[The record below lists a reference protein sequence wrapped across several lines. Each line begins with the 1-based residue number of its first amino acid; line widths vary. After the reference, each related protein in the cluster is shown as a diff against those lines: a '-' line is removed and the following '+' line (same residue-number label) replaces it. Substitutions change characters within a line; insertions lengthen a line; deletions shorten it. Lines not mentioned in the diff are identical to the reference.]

1 MNPPQGHISEKAQ
14 RVYDYLLKARKATR
28 EEIIDHA
35 DIAKGEFHE
44 IRSELVKLGYV
55 ETLKGRRGG
64 LELSSGHKIETKA
77 ESLEEESTEP
87 ELSREAGILYR
98 LIPDKDAI
106 TNRELQTRLQ
116 NKLKEKE
123 VPIEEFAK
131 RFWEYRQELL
141 DKNFIEKRRGRGGSV
156 RRIEKHEPTKF
167 VDDESKLYP
176 KLVEWLK
183 LNDVAELRSKKW
195 EAWVCDTSREHH
207 PRESGKWSRPDV
219 TVVKIKEYDFAPEK
233 EFTVVGYEIKQ
244 HDDKDDTKGVF
255 EAASHSKFCH
265 ECYLVIE
272 TSEEEAIES
281 EEPPE
286 KLRSDLRRFGV
297 GFGWLYR
304 QKAGKDYLFVPLW
317 DPVPRPPNP
326 GDESQLLEVFCKT
339 LPPEEQSAFKRAVK
353 AR

>member
-1 MNPPQGHISEKAQ
+1 MKSTQGPISEKAQ
-14 RVYDYLLKARKATR
+14 KVYDYLLKAQKATR
-28 EEIIDHA
+28 EEIMDHA
-35 DIAKGEFHE
+35 DIAKREFHE
-44 IRSELVKLGYV
+44 VRNELVKQGYAKAI
-55 ETLKGRRGG
+55 KGHRGG
-64 LELSSGHKIETKA
+64 LILSSKQETEMKTEA
-77 ESLEEESTEP
+77 VAEESTNK
-87 ELSREAGILYR
+87 LSRGAEILYR
-98 LIPDKDAI
+98 LIPDRETI

-116 NKLKEKE
+116 NKLKEKDA
-123 VPIEEFAK
+123 PIEEFAK

-141 DKNFIEKRRGRGGSV
+141 DQNYIEKRRGRGGSV
-156 RRIEKHEPTKF
+156 RRVEKHEPARF
-167 VDDESKLYP
+167 VDEESKLYP
-176 KLVEWLK
+176 ELVKWLK

-195 EAWVCDTSREHH
+195 DAWVCDTSREHH

-286 KLRSDLRRFGV
+286 KLRSDLKRFGV

-304 QKAGKDYLFVPLW
+304 QKTGKDYVFVPLW
-317 DPVPRPPNP
+317 DPDPRPPNP

-339 LPPEEQSAFKRAVK
+339 LPGEEQSAFKRAVK

>member
-1 MNPPQGHISEKAQ
+1 MKPAEGHISERAQ
-14 RVYDYLLKARKATR
+14 RVYDYLLKVQKATR

-35 DIAKGEFHE
+35 DVARGEFHE
-44 IRSELVKLGYV
+44 IRNELVKQGYV
-55 ETLKGRRGG
+55 NTLKGRRGG
-64 LELSSGHKIETKA
+64 LILSSGSEATA
-77 ESLEEESTEP
+77 RTVPAEEESSGG
-87 ELSREAGILYR
+87 LSKEAEILYQ
-98 LIPDKDAI
+98 LIPDKG
-106 TNRELQTRLQ
+106 THSNRELQTKLQ
-116 NKLKEKE
+116 INLKEKD

-141 DKNFIEKRRGRGGSV
+141 DQNLIKKERGRGGSV
-156 RRIEKHEPTKF
+156 RKVEKHEPTRF

-176 KLVEWLK
+176 ELVKWLK

-195 EAWVCDTSREHH
+195 DAWVCDTSREHH

-244 HDDKDDTKGVF
+244 HDDMDDTKGVF

-265 ECYLVIE
+265 ECNLVIE
-272 TSEEEAIES
+272 TSEEEANES
-281 EEPPE
+281 QEPPE
-286 KLRSDLRRFGV
+286 KLRSDLKRFGV

-304 QKAGKDYLFVPLW
+304 QKTGKDYFFVPLW
-317 DPVPRPPNP
+317 DPIPRPPNP

-339 LPPEEQSAFKRAVK
+339 LPGEEQSAFKRAVK

>member
-1 MNPPQGHISEKAQ
+1 MKSTQGPISEKAQ
-14 RVYDYLLKARKATR
+14 KVYDYLLKAKKATR
-28 EEIIDHA
+28 VEIMDHA

-44 IRSELVKLGYV
+44 LRNELVKQGYA
-55 ETLKGRRGG
+55 EAIRGPRGG
-64 LELSSGHKIETKA
+64 LILSSGQETETKIEAT
-77 ESLEEESTEP
+77 EEESTSEP
-87 ELSREAGILYR
+87 SREAKILYR
-98 LIPDKDAI
+98 LIPDKGTI

-116 NKLKEKE
+116 SNLKKKD

-141 DKNFIEKRRGRGGSV
+141 DQNLIKKERGRGGSV
-156 RRIEKHEPTKF
+156 RKVEKHEPTMF
-167 VDDESKLYP
+167 VSEESKLYP
-176 KLVEWLK
+176 ELVKWLK

-195 EAWVCDTSREHH
+195 DAWVCDTSREHH
-207 PRESGKWSRPDV
+207 TRESGKWSRPDV
-219 TVVKIKEYDFAPEK
+219 TVVRIKEYDFAPEK

-244 HDDKDDTKGVF
+244 HDDMDDTKGVF

-272 TSEEEAIES
+272 TSEEEANES
-281 EEPPE
+281 QEPPE
-286 KLRSDLRRFGV
+286 KLRSDLKRFGV

-304 QKAGKDYLFVPLW
+304 QKTGKDYFFVPLW

-339 LPPEEQSAFKRAVK
+339 LPGEEQPAFKRAVK